1 MKNQLVLTLTGQ
13 DRTGIVERVTKEVL
27 QFEGNIEASRM
38 ARLGGEFAILMLVS
52 ITEEKFES
60 LQQSIQQLQDEG
72 YTITTCKTIH
82 NDPVKYAGW
91 LPYQIDVNG
100 ADHEGLIHNIT
111 SQLAKYNINVET
123 MDTGLMDAPM
133 SGTPLFTMSA
143 IVLAPPDVT
152 FRTLQADFE
161 SLGDKLNVDIDIS
174 PYRG

>member
-27 QFEGNIEASRM
+27 QYEGNIEASRM

-60 LQQSIQQLQDEG
+60 LQKSIQQLQDEG

-91 LPYQIDVNG
+91 LPYQVDVNG

-111 SQLAKYNINVET
+111 SQLVKYNINVET

-152 FRTLQADFE
+152 FRTLQADLE